1 MDSFAISVMSSA
13 KLALLRLIIVNLVIL
28 FMDLS

>member
-1 MDSFAISVMSSA
+1 MDSSAISVMSSV